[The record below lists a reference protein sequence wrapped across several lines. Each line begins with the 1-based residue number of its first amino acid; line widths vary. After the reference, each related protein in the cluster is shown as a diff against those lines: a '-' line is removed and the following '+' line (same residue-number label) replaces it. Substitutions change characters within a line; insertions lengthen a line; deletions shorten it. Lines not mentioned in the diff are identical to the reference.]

1 MKTIIERII
10 KLVKNENFLI
20 AFIILFAFILRLYKI
35 DNPIADWH
43 SWRQA
48 DTASVTKIYLEEGIK
63 LFYPRYHDISS
74 IQTGIFNKE
83 GFRFVEFPI
92 YNAVHTIF
100 VKTYPKL
107 SLEIWGRAVS
117 ILSALFSTYFLFLI
131 GRKFMGKW
139 GGLLSAFFYAY
150 LPYNIYFTRVVLP
163 EPMTVTFG
171 LLSLWL
177 FIKFLD
183 NDKTWLLYSSSLM
196 FSCAM
201 LIKPFSFF
209 YAIPIIYLAINKYGL
224 KKLLTDARFLIA
236 IDIAL
241 VPFFLWRVWI
251 NKFPAG
257 IPFWEWAFNGDKIRF
272 RPAFWR
278 WIFGERLGY
287 LILGIWGV
295 FPFSLGLLKS
305 FRSRLF
311 IHFFILGMF
320 LYVITFATANV
331 RHDYYQIIAVPAIAL
346 VLAQGTLAFWE
357 SKQFKSWLAKLFF
370 LFVIAMMFLVSA
382 IQVREFYK
390 VNHPEIISAGK
401 ALDRIASKDAW
412 VIAPYNGDTAFLY
425 QTGRRGWPAIDDSID
440 RIIEKGADYYISVNL
455 KDPDTKNLKDRFKTV
470 LETNDYVIIDLHQLK
485 EK

>member
-1 MKTIIERII
+1 M
-10 KLVKNENFLI
+10 LV
-20 AFIILFAFILRLYKI
+20 
-35 DNPIADWH
+35 
-43 SWRQA
+43 
-48 DTASVTKIYLEEGIK
+48 
-63 LFYPRYHDISS
+63 
-74 IQTGIFNKE
+74 
-83 GFRFVEFPI
+83 
-92 YNAVHTIF
+92 
-100 VKTYPKL
+100 
-107 SLEIWGRAVS
+107 
-117 ILSALFSTYFLFLI
+117 
-131 GRKFMGKW
+131 
-139 GGLLSAFFYAY
+139 
-150 LPYNIYFTRVVLP
+150 
-163 EPMTVTFG
+163 
-171 LLSLWL
+171 
-177 FIKFLD
+177 
-183 NDKTWLLYSSSLM
+183 
-196 FSCAM
+196 
-201 LIKPFSFF
+201 KPFSFF

-224 KKLLTDARFLIA
+224 KKLLTDWRFFIA

-305 FRSRLF
+305 FRNRLF

-320 LYVITFATANV
+320 LYVVTLATANV

-370 LFVIAMMFLVSA
+370 LFAIAMMFLVSA

-401 ALDRIASKDAW
+401 ALDRIAAKDAW

-455 KDPDTKNLKDRFKTV
+455 KHPDTTNLKDRFKTV
-470 LETNDYVIIDLHQLK
+470 VETNEYVIIDLHQLK